1 MASGAESILSGLNEK
16 QREAVT
22 YNEGPLLV
30 VAGAGTGKTIV
41 ITHRIAYLIITKRA
55 KPEEILALTF
65 TDKAA
70 EEMEERVDILV
81 PYGYTQTLIS
91 TFHAFGDKIL
101 KENALELGLTPDV
114 QVLSQPQQII
124 FFRDHLFEFPLSYFR
139 PLGNPTRYIQA
150 TLNLFSR
157 AKDEDVDS
165 EEYLNYA
172 HKIEEE
178 SKKNPEDKELKEI
191 AIREEEI
198 AQTYQK
204 YQELLLQ
211 EGKIDFGDQ
220 INLVLKLFRKH
231 PAIRKK
237 YQKQFRYILIDEF
250 QDTNYAQFELIKLL
264 TAPPYNLT
272 VTGDDDQS
280 IYKFRGAALSNIMN
294 FIDTY
299 PQAKQIVL
307 TENYRSTQE
316 ILDTSYHLIKYNNPD
331 RLEVKNNIKK
341 YLKAQIKGG
350 AKVKHF
356 CYDTLSTEA
365 DKVAKLIK
373 KRKKEVGYSY
383 RDFAILVRSNNDAD
397 PFLRS
402 LNMED
407 IPWQFSGNKGL
418 YSREE
423 IRVLISFLKVLT
435 DLNDS
440 MSLYYLASSE
450 VYKFPAKELTLCM
463 NYATHRNQTLFFVL
477 SHFEDIEELKEE
489 LSEEAKELISKII
502 KDLENYLNLSLRCS
516 TGEVLYKFIMDSG
529 YFKRL
534 TAPVSEKNGQKAQN
548 IAKFFDIIHST
559 SNVLT
564 YDRIPQFTKYLDLL
578 IQAGDDP
585 AVAEADMDTEAVNVL
600 TVHKA
605 KGLEFPVVIMVD
617 LVSDRF
623 PTRSHSEPIS
633 LPDYFLKEKERW
645 LPTGNS
651 HLQEERRLFY
661 VGMTRAKRE
670 LYLVSARDY
679 GGKRAKK
686 VSQFATEALDLPKT
700 NLTVSRASA
709 LEVIK
714 RSAPRFEKEE
724 EINKKI
730 PEDKILTL
738 SHYKIDD
745 YLTCPLKYKYV
756 HILRI
761 PVIKH
766 HAVIYGKALHDA
778 VQRYYYYKLREKQ
791 IKEEELIAVFENS
804 WSSEGFESR
813 EHEEERLREGKRTLH
828 RFYQCAE
835 KEKILPSFI
844 EKEFSFKLDNNRIIG
859 RWDRVDIKDGKVT
872 IIDFKSSD
880 IGEKDKA
887 DKRTKESLQLS
898 IYALAYKERYN
909 KIPDKV
915 ELHFLESGVVGEA
928 KPTEKNLL
936 KTVEKIRKA
945 AQGIRN
951 NNYKVTPGYMAC
963 QYCVFHH
970 ICPYTQ
976 S

>member
-1 MASGAESILSGLNEK
+1 
-16 QREAVT
+16 
-22 YNEGPLLV
+22 
-30 VAGAGTGKTIV
+30 
-41 ITHRIAYLIITKRA
+41 
-55 KPEEILALTF
+55 
-65 TDKAA
+65 
-70 EEMEERVDILV
+70 
-81 PYGYTQTLIS
+81 
-91 TFHAFGDKIL
+91 
-101 KENALELGLTPDV
+101 
-114 QVLSQPQQII
+114 VLSQPQQII
-124 FFRDHLFEFPLSYFR
+124 FFRDHLFDFPLSYFR
-139 PLGNPTRYIQA
+139 PLGNPTRYIQ
-150 TLNLFSR
+150 TILNLFSR
-157 AKDEDVDS
+157 AKDEDVS
-165 EEYLNYA
+165 PEEYLSYA
-172 HKIEEE
+172 YKLEEE
-178 SKKNPEDKELKEI
+178 SKKNPENKELKEI
-191 AIREEEI
+191 AIREKEI

-220 INLVLKLFRKH
+220 INLVLKLFREH

-237 YQKQFRYILIDEF
+237 YQKQFRYILVDEF

-264 TAPPYNLT
+264 ASPPYNLT

-280 IYKFRGAALSNIMN
+280 IYKFRGAALSNIMS

-307 TENYRSTQE
+307 TENYRNTQK
-316 ILDTSYHLIKYNNPD
+316 ILDTSYRLIKYNNPD

-341 YLKAQIKGG
+341 YLQAQTKGRT
-350 AKVKHF
+350 KVKHT

-373 KRKKEVGYSY
+373 KRRKEAGYSY

-397 PFLRS
+397 SFLRS

-450 VYKFPAKELTLCM
+450 IYKFPAKELTLCM
-463 NYATHRNQTLFFVL
+463 NYATRRNKTLFFVL
-477 SHFEDIEELKEE
+477 SHFEEIEGLKEE
-489 LSEEAKELISKII
+489 LSEEAKKLIPRII

-516 TGEVLYKFIMDSG
+516 TGEVLYKFIMNSG
-529 YFKRL
+529 YFNSL
-534 TAPVSEKNGQKAQN
+534 TTPVSEKNEKKVQN
-548 IAKFFDIIHST
+548 IAKFFDIIRST

-564 YDRIPQFTKYLDLL
+564 YNRAPQFIKYLDLL

-623 PTRSHSEPIS
+623 PTRLHSESIS
-633 LPDYFLKEKERW
+633 LPDYFLKEKESW
-645 LPTGNS
+645 LPAGNS

-661 VGMTRAKRE
+661 VGMTRAKKE
-670 LYLVSARDY
+670 LYLISARDY

-686 VSQFATEALDLPKT
+686 VSQFVPEALDLPKI
-700 NLTVSRASA
+700 NLAVSRASA

-714 RSAPRFEKEE
+714 RSAPKLKGEE
-724 EINKKI
+724 EINREI
-730 PEDKILTL
+730 SEDKMLTL

-756 HILRI
+756 HILRV

-778 VQRYYYYKLREKQ
+778 VQRYYYYKLRGKKV
-791 IKEEELIAVFENS
+791 KEEELISVFENS

-813 EHEEERLREGKRTLH
+813 EHEEERLSEGKRALH
-828 RFYQCAE
+828 QFYQRAE
-835 KEKILPSFI
+835 KEKSLPSFI
-844 EKEFSFKLDNNRIIG
+844 EKEFSFSLDNNRIIG

-880 IGEKDKA
+880 ISEKDKA
-887 DKRTKESLQLS
+887 DKKTKESLQLS
-898 IYALAYKERYN
+898 IYALAYKEIYD

-915 ELHFLESGVVGEA
+915 KLHFLGSGLVGEA
-928 KPTEKNLL
+928 KPTEKNFL

-951 NNYKVTPGYMAC
+951 NNYKATPGYMAC
-963 QYCVFHH
+963 RYCVFRH
-970 ICPYTQ
+970 ICPHTE